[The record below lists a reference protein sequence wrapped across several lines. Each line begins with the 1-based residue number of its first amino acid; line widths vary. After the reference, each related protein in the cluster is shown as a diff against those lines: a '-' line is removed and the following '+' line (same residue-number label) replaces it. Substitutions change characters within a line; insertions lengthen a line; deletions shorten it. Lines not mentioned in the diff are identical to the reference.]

1 MTIKKEFEYWT
12 RWNLEINDFS
22 VKKSFIEK
30 MNDVPLSIFVDE
42 KKLTEQ
48 KIKKIEIAEKAEYTE
63 KVILYESLIGCL
75 NKFENLQ
82 DEKVDVA
89 GFSLNL
95 CRLGLIEM
103 VDSDVF
109 KKYKELIYVFVNA
122 SVSEFF
128 YLIKSGEDKKC
139 YNPLVDLITSLG
151 WLFVIFDLLGKS
163 EMSLY
168 LKEVC
173 MEMLKNMEKQ
183 KMTAGIIVGIKND
196 IRVYRYETKLN
207 WEEKILNILESPL
220 ISKKSKLVS
229 FVKQKS
235 KEGFWRNNLDG
246 YDIFIAVNL
255 IEAYDVSPFSF
266 NYQQYGLHK
275 KLKQLGAI

>member
-1 MTIKKEFEYWT
+1 M
-12 RWNLEINDFS
+12 
-22 VKKSFIEK
+22 
-30 MNDVPLSIFVDE
+30 
-42 KKLTEQ
+42 
-48 KIKKIEIAEKAEYTE
+48 
-63 KVILYESLIGCL
+63 
-75 NKFENLQ
+75 
-82 DEKVDVA
+82 
-89 GFSLNL
+89 
-95 CRLGLIEM
+95 
-103 VDSDVF
+103 
-109 KKYKELIYVFVNA
+109 
-122 SVSEFF
+122 
-128 YLIKSGEDKKC
+128 IKSGEDKKC

-207 WEEKILNILESPL
+207 WEEKIINILESPL